1 MSKFIRVKKD
11 GKEFVFNSDQVVKI
25 ENTEDGCDIT
35 LSTQEVI
42 AVNETLHEVL
52 EALDANDP
60 QRQTLSVR
68 R

>member
-52 EALDANDP
+52 EVLDANDP
-60 QRQTLSVR
+60 QKQTLSVR